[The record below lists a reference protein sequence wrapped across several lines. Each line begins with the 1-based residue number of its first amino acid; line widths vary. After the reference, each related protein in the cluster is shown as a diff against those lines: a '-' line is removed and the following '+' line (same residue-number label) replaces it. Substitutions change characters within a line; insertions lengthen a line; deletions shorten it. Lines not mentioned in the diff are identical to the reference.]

1 MSLSRTSEVPASNH
15 RNRLCNDEEFPVVG
29 ECTYLSVCDSTAL
42 SRRVRKA
49 ADEFLDHLM
58 YWRESRT
65 VRDQHVDGA
74 RAKFARLIGTA
85 ATNVAIVKNVSEGI
99 NAIATSVP
107 WRDGDNVVLCASLE
121 HPNNVL
127 PWVHLRRLGVEM
139 RIVEPVGG
147 AIDNEAMIAAI
158 DGRTQI
164 VTASSVTFAPGLRAD
179 LRTLGAACRERDVL
193 FLVDAVQSAGILT
206 LDVER
211 DNIDALV
218 ASTAKGLIGLY
229 GCGFLYCRS
238 SWAKRL
244 TPAYLSRP
252 AVILPPDRYSE
263 MGELDVPIHDGAL
276 RFEVGAVDYASCYAV
291 NASLDLLAEIG
302 GTAIETHALAL
313 AARLRSG
320 MQELGLEIPT
330 RAVGRE
336 ASHIV
341 TVGQL
346 GDGGH
351 GVANNPALAR
361 ISAYLTNHNVRHT
374 IRRGMLRFAFHLFN
388 SDDDVETVL
397 GLTREAIHQKA

>member
-1 MSLSRTSEVPASNH
+1 
-15 RNRLCNDEEFPVVG
+15 
-29 ECTYLSVCDSTAL
+29 
-42 SRRVRKA
+42 
-49 ADEFLDHLM
+49 
-58 YWRESRT
+58 
-65 VRDQHVDGA
+65 
-74 RAKFARLIGTA
+74 LIGTEA
-85 ATNVAIVKNVSEGI
+85 ANIAIIKNVSEGI
-99 NAIATSVP
+99 NAIATAVP
-107 WRDGDNVVLCASLE
+107 WRSGDNVVLCASLE

-139 RIVEPVGG
+139 RVVEPVDG

-158 DGRTQI
+158 DNRTRI

-193 FLVDAVQSAGILT
+193 FLVDAVQSAGILS

-211 DNIDALV
+211 DNVDALV
-218 ASTAKGLIGLY
+218 TSTAKGLVGLY
-229 GCGFLYCRS
+229 GCGFLYCRP
-238 SWAKRL
+238 SWAERL

-263 MGELDVPIHDGAL
+263 MGEFEVPIHKGAQ

-302 GTAIETHALAL
+302 GDVIESHALAL
-313 AARLRSG
+313 AARLRIG
-320 MQELGLEIPT
+320 MHELGLEVPS

-341 TVGQL
+341 TVGRL
-346 GDGGH
+346 GEGGH
-351 GVANNPALAR
+351 GVANNPVLAR
-361 ISAYLTNHNVRHT
+361 VSAHLENHDVRHT

-388 SDDDVETVL
+388 SDEDVETVL
-397 GLTREAIHQKA
+397 GLTREIIHHKT